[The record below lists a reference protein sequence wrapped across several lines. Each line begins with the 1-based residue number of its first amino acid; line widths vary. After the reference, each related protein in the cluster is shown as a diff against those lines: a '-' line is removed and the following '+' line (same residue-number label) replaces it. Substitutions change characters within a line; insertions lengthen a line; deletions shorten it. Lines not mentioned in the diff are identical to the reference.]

1 LDWIGLGQD
10 FQATLWIGLDWIHEL
25 MDWIGLGQQKWTHV
39 QLWYSVVVRGCGMSI
54 TLHDRQRCVSVKLHL
69 TQTNKRVM
77 RQTDRRQET
86 KLEHFSLKIDI
97 WWQYFNDFPDNQLT
111 KLRVFIIW

>member
-39 QLWYSVVVRGCGMSI
+39 QLCVIAVLACRFGRREMCPA
-54 TLHDRQRCVSVKLHL
+54 TLD
-69 TQTNKRVM
+69 
-77 RQTDRRQET
+77 
-86 KLEHFSLKIDI
+86 
-97 WWQYFNDFPDNQLT
+97 
-111 KLRVFIIW
+111 LRFIAK